1 MGVVVGE
8 LRVERERMAVV
19 RVGVA
24 EVVRRN
30 GSDYHGGQNSHII
43 FLQVVF
49 FYETLNSCQVT
60 VMFRDCY
67 EIAPSV
73 FAIRSPVHKMTRD
86 KHWDFGW

>member
-49 FYETLNSCQVT
+49 F
-60 VMFRDCY
+60 MR
-67 EIAPSV
+67 
-73 FAIRSPVHKMTRD
+73 H
-86 KHWDFGW
+86 